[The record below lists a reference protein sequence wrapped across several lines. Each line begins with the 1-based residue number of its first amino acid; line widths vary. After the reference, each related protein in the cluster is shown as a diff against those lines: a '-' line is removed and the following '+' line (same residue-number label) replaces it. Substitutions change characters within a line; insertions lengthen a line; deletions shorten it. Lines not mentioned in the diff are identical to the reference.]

1 MKLSTFALLA
11 AGAAG
16 LTGPTLALAAEGVAT
31 ERVAYSDLNLASDAG
46 VEQLYARLRKAA
58 VDVCGSPGI
67 RELKA
72 YVAANACAA
81 RTLADA
87 VEQVHSAKLSARHQL
102 GSASARVAV
111 L

>member
-1 MKLSTFALLA
+1 MKFSTLVLLA

-16 LTGPTLALAAEGVAT
+16 VIGSSAALADEGFAT
-31 ERVAYSDLNLASDAG
+31 QRIAYSDLNLASDAG
-46 VEQLYARLRKAA
+46 VEQLYARLRKASVA
-58 VDVCGSPGI
+58 VCGSPSI

-81 RTLADA
+81 HTLANA
-87 VEQVHSAKLSARHQL
+87 VEQVHSEKLSARHQL
-102 GSASARVAV
+102 GSASARVAA